1 MCRWK
6 IREDVRKSGHL
17 SVKWLWLRGSE
28 VMEKASKVKRR
39 DSGRLQKL
47 CVSPTQTQHGVWEW
61 PRLNAWHKGISCNWT
76 SGPENLSVRLSG
88 KSLTWKDSPL
98 FCPVFVNHIKLL
110 LQLAPWFQSWC
121 VSRIIHLSQ
130 GPVVRSVTC
139 WSVGLRPEPPGSERS
154 RSIISGTGGANWPAV
169 EEKAGQPRDG
179 NFLGDFGPHRYL
191 LYWLLY
197 NDKTFMKSALME
209 ITLKYLSFLHIS
221 EHLSLTKWFKSVT
234 FLHLKHFR
242 PIC

>member
-1 MCRWK
+1 MKNQRRREK
-6 IREDVRKSGHL
+6 IRSFICEMTVSQGVRGHGEI
-17 SVKWLWLRGSE
+17 KQG
-28 VMEKASKVKRR
+28 EKTWQRKTPKA
-39 DSGRLQKL
+39 L
-47 CVSPTQTQHGVWEW
+47 CKPNSNNTGFWEW

-139 WSVGLRPEPPGSERS
+139 WSVGLQPEPPGSERS

-169 EEKAGQPRDG
+169 EEQAGQPRDG
-179 NFLGDFGPHRYL
+179 NFLGDFGPVCYL
-191 LYWLLY
+191 FGYC
-197 NDKTFMKSALME
+197 KMKRPSWNPR
-209 ITLKYLSFLHIS
+209 SRRLH
-221 EHLSLTKWFKSVT
+221 
-234 FLHLKHFR
+234 
-242 PIC
+242 